1 MPVTAPRTLV
11 SRLLSPTGFVLIV
24 ILFGLPFLA
33 ASCEA
38 PQGDFEFS
46 ATFTGIDLV
55 VGGDPDLV
63 SSVDDASEQRFDVPI
78 PVQPLAIIALIA
90 IFAGAGSALLRE
102 RLFRHAAGLGLAVLA
117 AGTLAGAE
125 IQALG
130 DLVDKY
136 RPIVTDLVDAQ
147 IAGTEYVHTRVGF
160 WVAFYGLVALAIG
173 HAVALLLAWRAH
185 TEPAPAAED
194 PPPEAE
200 DSPGSEHILSLFDG
214 DDRPPN
220 VI

>member
-1 MPVTAPRTLV
+1 MPAPRTLL

-24 ILFGLPFLA
+24 LLFGLPFVA

-46 ATFTGIDLV
+46 ATFTGVDLV
-55 VGGDPDLV
+55 AGGRPDLV

-78 PVQPLAIIALIA
+78 PVQPLAIIALVA
-90 IFAGAGSALLRE
+90 ILAGAGSALLRH
-102 RLFRHAAGLGLAVLA
+102 RQIRHAAGLGLAVLA

-125 IQALG
+125 VQALG
-130 DLVDKY
+130 DLVDTY
-136 RPIVTDLVDAQ
+136 RPIVTDVVNAQ
-147 IAGTEYVHTRVGF
+147 ISGTEFVHSRVGF
-160 WVAFYGLVALAIG
+160 WLAFYALVALAVG
-173 HAVALLLAWRAH
+173 HAVALLRAWRAAAAS
-185 TEPAPAAED
+185 APAAEE
-194 PPPEAE
+194 PPPEADE
-200 DSPGSEHILSLFDG
+200 IPGSDRILSLFDG

>member
-1 MPVTAPRTLV
+1 MPPRTLI
-11 SRLLSPTGFVLIV
+11 SRLLSPTGFVLILL
-24 ILFGLPFLA
+24 LFGLPFLA

-46 ATFTGIDLV
+46 ATFTGVDLV
-55 VGGDPDLV
+55 VGGQPDLV

-78 PVQPLAIIALIA
+78 PVQPLAIIAVVA
-90 IFAGAGSALLRE
+90 ILLGAGAALLRE

-125 IQALG
+125 IQALNA
-130 DLVDKY
+130 LVDKY

-147 IAGTEYVHTRVGF
+147 IAGNEYVHTRPGF
-160 WVAFYGLVALAIG
+160 WLAFYALVALAVG
-173 HAVALLLAWRAH
+173 HAVALLVAWRA
-185 TEPAPAAED
+185 TSDAAPAAEEQ
-194 PPPEAE
+194 PPDDE
-200 DSPGSEHILSLFDG
+200 DSPGSENILSLFDG

>member
-1 MPVTAPRTLV
+1 MPPRTLL
-11 SRLLSPTGFVLIV
+11 SRLLSPTGFVLILL
-24 ILFGLPFLA
+24 LFGLPFLA

-46 ATFTGIDLV
+46 ATFTGVDLV
-55 VGGDPDLV
+55 VGGQPDLV
-63 SSVDDASEQRFDVPI
+63 SSVDDVNEQRFDVPI
-78 PVQPLAIIALIA
+78 PVQPLAIIAVVA
-90 IFAGAGSALLRE
+90 IVVGAGAALLRE

-125 IQALG
+125 IQALN

-147 IAGTEYVHTRVGF
+147 IAGTEYVHTQIGF
-160 WVAFYGLVALAIG
+160 WLAFYALVALAIG
-173 HAVALLLAWRAH
+173 HAVALLVAWRA
-185 TEPAPAAED
+185 TAEPVPAAEAPAPAE
-194 PPPEAE
+194 E
-200 DSPGSEHILSLFDG
+200 DSPGSENILSLFDG

>member
-1 MPVTAPRTLV
+1 MPPRTLL

-24 ILFGLPFLA
+24 LLFGLPFLA

-46 ATFTGIDLV
+46 ATFTGADLV
-55 VGGDPDLV
+55 VGGHPDLV
-63 SSVDDASEQRFDVPI
+63 SSLDDPADVRRFDVPF
-78 PVQPLAIIALIA
+78 PVQPLAVVALVA
-90 IFAGAGSALLRE
+90 IVAGAGSALLKE
-102 RLFRHAAGLGLAVLA
+102 RLLRHAAGLGLAVLA

-125 IQALG
+125 ISAVN
-130 DLVDKY
+130 DLVAHY
-136 RPIVTDLVDAQ
+136 GPIVDDLVNAP
-147 IAGTEYVHTRVGF
+147 IAGAEYVHTRVGF
-160 WVAFYGLVALAIG
+160 WLAFYGLVALAIG
-173 HAVALLLAWRAH
+173 HAMALLLAWRSSI
-185 TEPAPAAED
+185 TPAAAAE
-194 PPPEAE
+194 PPPDDP